1 MWKSSRILVWTSA
14 LIIILAAGCGGPAD
28 TRTAG
33 DPAASSAPSGAADAR
48 TAHFEAAVYEVQVP
62 AARAGELDGN
72 TLAAKAATAE
82 DLRKALADLGPTKIL
97 YTVDQPVNLYS
108 ENIRVGSR
116 EPFVTNTRVTET
128 GATLNAVQY
137 QQVGVIIAISAGQP
151 PRDSK
156 RRDPDV
162 QMKIELSALCDSG
175 REIGPGIKA
184 AIVRSVSIDHSEPL
198 QYGRPFIML
207 NTSYPP
213 PDEKASPVA
222 YVIRGVFSKVQP

>member
-1 MWKSSRILVWTSA
+1 MCKSSRILVWTSA

-33 DPAASSAPSGAADAR
+33 DPAASSAPSGAADAK

-97 YTVDQPVNLYS
+97 YKIDQPVNLHS
-108 ENIRVGSR
+108 ENIHVGSR
-116 EPFVTNTRVTET
+116 EPFVTNTRMTES
-128 GATLNAVQY
+128 GATINTIQY
-137 QQVGVIIAISAGQP
+137 QQVGVIINMRAGP
-151 PRDSK
+151 PPKDSK

-162 QMKIELSALCDSG
+162 QMKIELSTLCDSG
-175 REIGPGIKA
+175 LEIGPKTKA
-184 AIVRSVSIDHSEPL
+184 VTIRSVSIDHSEPL

-213 PDEKASPVA
+213 QGEKASPVA
-222 YVIRGVFSKVQP
+222 YVVRGVFSKVQP

>member
-1 MWKSSRILVWTSA
+1 MCKSSRILVWTSA
-14 LIIILAAGCGGPAD
+14 LIVILAAGCGGPAD

-33 DPAASSAPSGAADAR
+33 EPAASSAPSGAADAR

-62 AARAGELDGN
+62 AASAGELDGN

-82 DLRKALADLGPTKIL
+82 DLRKALADFGPTKIL

-108 ENIRVGSR
+108 DCLTIGSR
-116 EPFVTNTRVTET
+116 EPFVVQARMTES
-128 GATLNAVQY
+128 GAIIKTVQY
-137 QQVGVIIAISAGQP
+137 QQVGLIINMRAGPP

-213 PDEKASPVA
+213 QGEKASPVA